1 MEYEEKIESL
11 LKFLE
16 KSKIAD
22 LLTRDQYK
30 QILEINIV
38 HWDEDLKEV
47 MMPYISDLLN
57 EENEKFRR
65 MKSKQYSF

>member
-1 MEYEEKIESL
+1 MGYEEKIESL
-11 LKFLE
+11 LQFLE

-47 MMPYISDLLN
+47 MMPYIADLLN

-65 MKSKQYSF
+65 MQSKQYSF

>member
-1 MEYEEKIESL
+1 MGYDEKIESL

-38 HWDEDLKEV
+38 HWDEALKEV
-47 MMPYISDLLN
+47 MMPYVSDLLK
-57 EENEKFRR
+57 EENDKFQK
-65 MKSKQYSF
+65 MQSKQYSF

>member
-1 MEYEEKIESL
+1 MGYDEKIESL

-38 HWDEDLKEV
+38 HWDEALKEV
-47 MMPYISDLLN
+47 MMPYISDLLK
-57 EENEKFRR
+57 EENDKFQK
-65 MKSKQYSF
+65 MQSKQYSF